1 MGRDGVAPR
10 IAGVPAPG
18 GAVFEEQVRRVAN
31 LARLGL
37 TDGEVGRMVVELAA
51 ILQSMERIRELDL
64 RGVPPMASPLDLR
77 NALRPDEPARCL
89 TQEEALLNAPEK
101 ADGFFAVPRLDG

>member
-1 MGRDGVAPR
+1 MAPQT
-10 IAGVPAPG
+10 AGVRAPG
-18 GAVFEEQVRRVAN
+18 GAVPEERVRRVAD

-37 TDGEVGRMVVELAA
+37 TDGEVGRMVAELGA
-51 ILQSMERIRELDL
+51 ILQSVERIQDLDL
-64 RGVPPMASPLDLR
+64 RGVPPTASPLDLR

-89 TQEEALLNAPEK
+89 TQEEALRNAPEK